1 MELIDLFERLGLALA
16 IGLLFGVERGWQER
30 EAKPGSRVAGIRTF
44 ALVGLL
50 GGTWGL
56 LARSVGDVM
65 LGFGA
70 LGFAGWF
77 GYFEWR
83 KEEADN
89 SLSATGFVAG
99 LLAFAL
105 GAYAVIGN
113 RAVAGSVA
121 VAATFIL
128 AQRRALHQFLERLK
142 WVELRAA
149 LLLLV
154 MTFVLLPILPNRTID
169 PWNAVNPHQLWLL
182 TILTAG
188 ISYAGYVAVKLAGA
202 RNGLLY
208 AGALGGLV
216 SSTTVTWTFAR
227 SAKQNLYGTREA
239 AAGVLGS
246 WTISL
251 VRMTTIAIALA
262 PSLMIP
268 LGAPVVGAVLTL
280 VVSAALL
287 YRFTKPDGLEAKLA
301 LSDPFDLWMI
311 LRFTAVLAVIMVA
324 ANWLSALYG
333 QGSLLGLAAVS
344 GLADVDPITLSTA
357 EAVGTKL
364 TASYGSAVILV
375 AAVGNLIAKCV
386 LAVFFGG
393 VRFGAP
399 LIAAGTLAAAVAALI
414 LAFHPIAG

>member
-1 MELIDLFERLGLALA
+1 MDLIDLFARLGLALA

-30 EAKPGSRVAGIRTF
+30 EARPGSRVAGIRTF

-56 LARSVGDVM
+56 LSHTFGDAM

-83 KEEADN
+83 RESDEGAR
-89 SLSATGFVAG
+89 SATGFVAG

-105 GAYAVIGN
+105 GAYAVVGS

-128 AQRRALHQFLERLK
+128 SQRRALHAFLERLK

-154 MTFVLLPILPNRTID
+154 MTFVLLPVLPDRTID
-169 PWNAVNPHQLWLL
+169 PWHALNPHQLWIL
-182 TILTAG
+182 TILSAG
-188 ISYAGYVAVKLAGA
+188 ISYAGYIAAKLAGA
-202 RNGLLY
+202 RNGLLF
-208 AGALGGLV
+208 AGVMGGLV

-227 SAKQNLYGTREA
+227 AVRQGQYGAREA
-239 AAGVLGS
+239 SAGIVASWAA
-246 WTISL
+246 SL
-251 VRMTTIAIALA
+251 TRMYAIAAVLA
-262 PSLMIP
+262 PPLLIP
-268 LGAPVVGAVLTL
+268 LGVPIAGAVIVIAL
-280 VVSAALL
+280 SGALL
-287 YRFTKPDGLEAKLA
+287 YRFAALEKGTSSLA

-311 LRFTAVLAVIMVA
+311 LRFTAVLAAIMVA
-324 ANWLSALYG
+324 AEWLSRLYG
-333 QGSLLGLAAVS
+333 QGGLLGLAAVS

-364 TASYGSAVILV
+364 TAGYGSAIILI
-375 AAVGNLIAKCV
+375 AAGSNLIAKCV
-386 LAVFFGG
+386 LASAFGG
-393 VRFGAP
+393 LRFSAWLVATG
-399 LIAAGTLAAAVAALI
+399 IAAAAAAAL
-414 LAFHPIAG
+414 AFELQPFTG